1 MEKMHFVT
9 ARKNASDRSAPDAS
23 LVVADSYTFK
33 PMPPLDGGQGKEPE
47 GTSVPSV
54 CFLWILSFHKERK
67 YHKKPGPSTV

>member
-9 ARKNASDRSAPDAS
+9 ARKSASDRSAPVAS

-54 CFLWILSFHKERK
+54 CFLGKLIQNPDTLRSKVR
-67 YHKKPGPSTV
+67 